1 MFEKITQHLVQ
12 YFAKL
17 KNMQN
22 IFFMKNGF
30 IIWEGDG
37 PRGPGQAQS
46 ACPPYDE
53 SIFDEK
59 NIVCMFFNLQNI
71 ELNVV

>member
-1 MFEKITQHLVQ
+1 M
-12 YFAKL
+12 
-17 KNMQN
+17 
-22 IFFMKNGF
+22 G
-30 IIWEGDG
+30 GG
-37 PRGPGQAQS
+37 PNGPGQAQS